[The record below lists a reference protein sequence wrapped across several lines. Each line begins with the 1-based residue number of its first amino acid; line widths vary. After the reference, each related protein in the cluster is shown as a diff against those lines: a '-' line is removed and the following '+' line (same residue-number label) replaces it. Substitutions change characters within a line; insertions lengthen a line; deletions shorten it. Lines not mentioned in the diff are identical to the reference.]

1 MRYCP
6 HCGRLNS
13 GFPLICRFCSRT
25 WYIRLCPRG
34 HVNPPGSLH
43 CGECGSVDLSETAG
57 NRPWTIYVIKFF
69 IIVILCIIFI
79 SLAGLIVNPARG
91 EGYGIIPAFI
101 ISIVLLIGTY
111 LFAFSMAP
119 QPIKKVFQQFNRVFS
134 NAVVHAIMWF
144 ILKVKELIELL
155 IKW

>member
-6 HCGRLNS
+6 HCRRLNS
-13 GFPLICRFCSRT
+13 GFPLICRFCGCT
-25 WYIRLCPRG
+25 WHIRLCPRG

-69 IIVILCIIFI
+69 IIVILCIVVI
-79 SLAGLIVNPARG
+79 SLAGSIVTSARS
-91 EGYGIIPAFI
+91 EGYSVIPAFI
-101 ISIVLLIGTY
+101 ISIVLLMGSY
-111 LFAFSMAP
+111 FFAISIAP
-119 QPIKKVFQQFNRVFS
+119 QPVKRVFQRFNRLFS
-134 NAVVHAIMWF
+134 NVVVHAIMWF
-144 ILKVKELIELL
+144 IMKAKELIELF